1 MKVQAAK
8 AVILFGVIA
17 VSSLFATSENII
29 AQYGGFEEGRKGWT
43 LSVNGDGDDSGRVAA
58 AAYEIDST
66 SGDAV
71 EGTKYYRL
79 TVTAVTSENWHV
91 QLKDPTWEAKK
102 GYIYHFSFWAR
113 ADAERQSQIS
123 VLGSA
128 ESRDE
133 YRTSSQITLTTE
145 WKQYHQMFTADA
157 EGPGQHSFSIVC
169 GFEPGVYEFDGASI
183 TENEPSDNI
192 YSNGS
197 FEADGAGWSLYIN
210 DGETSTAAA
219 TMSFPEGDAQDGSKF
234 CRITVTAISVET
246 TETIDTVPATDSTDE
261 VITTKVDEEPV
272 NWHVQL
278 QDAAWKVDSGWEY
291 TYTFYGRADSQVPVH
306 LCAQAG
312 ESRNW
317 DYLGGTSGMLTEEW
331 QSFEFSYTA
340 VMTGSDSLSF
350 NIYCGEAVAV
360 IDIDNISLTGYNTGV
375 WPSSRQILRKKTPFT
390 VKLLP
395 EHLQVQPSENLA
407 SPCNVTVYDIKG
419 RLFITRPFSVIR
431 GSFNLPRPVSG
442 TWIVHLNNA
451 ESRVVT
457 VP

>member
-1 MKVQAAK
+1 MVNAIKAIILLGILAAGS
-8 AVILFGVIA
+8 I
-17 VSSLFATSENII
+17 FAASDNLI
-29 AQYGGFEEGRKGWT
+29 AQYGGFEEGRTGWT

-66 SGDAV
+66 SGDGV

-79 TVTAVTSENWHV
+79 NVTAVTSENWHV
-91 QLKDPTWEAKK
+91 QLKDPTWEAKI

-113 ADAERQSQIS
+113 ADAERKSQIS
-123 VLGSA
+123 VIGSA

-133 YRTSSQITLTTE
+133 YRTSSPITLTTE

-169 GFEPGVYEFDGASI
+169 GFETGVFEFDGASI
-183 TENEPSDNI
+183 TEGVPSDNI

-219 TMSFPEGDAQDGSKF
+219 TMSFPEGDAPDGSKF
-234 CRITVTAISVET
+234 CRIEVTAISVET
-246 TETIDTVPATDSTDE
+246 TESTDTVEATDSTE
-261 VITTKVDEEPV
+261 TTISTSVQKPI

-278 QDAAWKVDSGWEY
+278 QDAAWMVDSGWEY
-291 TYTFYGRADSQVPVH
+291 SYSFYGRADAPVSVH

-312 ESRNW
+312 ASREW
-317 DYLGGTSGMLTEEW
+317 EYISGIDCALTEEW
-331 QSFEFSYTA
+331 QKFEFSYTA

-350 NIYCGEAVAV
+350 NIYCGVAV
-360 IDIDNISLTGYNTGV
+360 GIIDIDNIVLSGYDTKVQPFAGQA
-375 WPSSRQILRKKTPFT
+375 PRKASSFV

-395 EHLQVQPSENLA
+395 ERLQVQPSA
-407 SPCNVTVYDIKG
+407 MMISPCKVTLHDIQG
-419 RLFITRPFSVIR
+419 RLFLSRMVETDGR
-431 GSFNLPRPVSG
+431 SFNLPRPASG
-442 TWIVHLNNA
+442 TWIVRLNSG